1 MKSKI
6 HEYQK
11 TNIKNMSKKIVFVLS
26 VLAFISCKKE
36 SQESFGKPETT
47 IETTT
52 EVQKPEEL
60 GKEIFN
66 GKGACVACH
75 KPDVKLVGP
84 SLQDIA
90 KIYKDKNGDMVT
102 FLKGE
107 GEAIV
112 DPTQYEVMK
121 ANFAI
126 TKTFSDEELKAL
138 EAYVY
143 STLK

>member
-1 MKSKI
+1 MKKVI
-6 HEYQK
+6 
-11 TNIKNMSKKIVFVLS
+11 FLLS
-26 VLAFISCKKE
+26 ILTFISCKKE
-36 SQESFGKPETT
+36 SEESFGKS
-47 IETTT
+47 ETTT
-52 EVQKPEEL
+52 EVQKPEDL
-60 GKEIFN
+60 GKEIFH

-90 KIYKDKNGDMVT
+90 KIYKEKNGDMVT

-107 GEAIV
+107 GEPIV
-112 DPTQYEVMK
+112 DPTQYAVMK

>member
-1 MKSKI
+1 MKKVI
-6 HEYQK
+6 FLL
-11 TNIKNMSKKIVFVLS
+11 TI
-26 VLAFISCKKE
+26 LAFVSCKKE
-36 SQESFGKPETT
+36 SEESFGKPETT
-47 IETTT
+47 TETTT
-52 EVQKPEEL
+52 EVQKPEDL
-60 GKEIFN
+60 GKEIFH

-90 KIYKDKNGDMVT
+90 KIYKDKNGDMVS

-112 DPTQYEVMK
+112 DPTQYAVMK
-121 ANFAI
+121 PNLEL

>member
-1 MKSKI
+1 M
-6 HEYQK
+6 
-11 TNIKNMSKKIVFVLS
+11 KKIVFVLS
-26 VLAFISCKKE
+26 VLAFISCKKQSE
-36 SQESFGKPETT
+36 ESFGKV
-47 IETTT
+47 ETTT
-52 EVQKPEEL
+52 EVQKPEDL
-60 GKEIFN
+60 GKEIFH

-84 SLQDIA
+84 SLHDIA
-90 KIYKDKNGDMVT
+90 KIYKDKNGDMVA

-112 DPTQYEVMK
+112 DPTQYAVMK
-121 ANFAI
+121 PNLEL

-143 STLK
+143 SSLK

>member
-1 MKSKI
+1 MKK
-6 HEYQK
+6 
-11 TNIKNMSKKIVFVLS
+11 S
-26 VLAFISCKKE
+26 VLPILIAGMLTLVSCKKDGSE
-36 SQESFGKPETT
+36 ESFGKPETT
-47 IETTT
+47 TETTT
-52 EVQKPEEL
+52 ETETTSEVQKPEDL

-66 GKGACVACH
+66 GKGACIACH

-90 KIYKDKNGDMVT
+90 KIYKDKNGDMVS

-107 GEAIV
+107 GEPIV
-112 DPTQYEVMK
+112 DPTQYAVMK

-143 STLK
+143 SHLK

>member
-1 MKSKI
+1 MRK
-6 HEYQK
+6 
-11 TNIKNMSKKIVFVLS
+11 VLFLFA
-26 VLAFISCKKE
+26 VLTFISCKKE
-36 SQESFGKPETT
+36 SEESFGKS
-47 IETTT
+47 ETTT
-52 EVQKPEEL
+52 EAQKPEDL
-60 GKEIFN
+60 GKAIFE

-107 GEAIV
+107 GQPIV

-121 ANFAI
+121 VNFAI
-126 TKTFSDEELKAL
+126 TRTFSEDELKAL

-143 STLK
+143 SHLK

>member
-1 MKSKI
+1 MKKVI
-6 HEYQK
+6 
-11 TNIKNMSKKIVFVLS
+11 FLLAVLT
-26 VLAFISCKKE
+26 FISCKKE
-36 SQESFGKPETT
+36 SEESFGKP
-47 IETTT
+47 ETTT
-52 EVQKPEEL
+52 EVQKPEDL
-60 GKEIFN
+60 GKELFN

-107 GEAIV
+107 GEPIV
-112 DPTQYEVMK
+112 DPTQYELMK
-121 ANFAI
+121 PNLAI

-143 STLK
+143 SHLK

>member
-1 MKSKI
+1 MKKVI
-6 HEYQK
+6 FL
-11 TNIKNMSKKIVFVLS
+11 VS
-26 VLAFISCKKE
+26 VLVLICFASSITLVSCKKE
-36 SQESFGKPETT
+36 SEESFGKP
-47 IETTT
+47 ETTT
-52 EVQKPEEL
+52 EVQKPEDL
-60 GKEIFN
+60 GKEIFH

-90 KIYKDKNGDMVT
+90 KIYKDKNGDMVS
-102 FLKGE
+102 FFKGE
-107 GEAIV
+107 SDAIV
-112 DPTQYEVMK
+112 DPTQYSLMK
-121 ANFAI
+121 PNLEL

>member
-1 MKSKI
+1 M
-6 HEYQK
+6 
-11 TNIKNMSKKIVFVLS
+11 KKIVFVLS

-36 SQESFGKPETT
+36 SEESFGKPTETSEST
-47 IETTT
+47 EKTTAEIKT
-52 EVQKPEEL
+52 PKAL
-60 GKEIFN
+60 GKEIFE
-66 GKGACVACH
+66 GKGTCIACH
-75 KPDVKLVGP
+75 KTDAKLIGP

-90 KIYKDKNGDMVT
+90 KIYKEKNGDMIS

-107 GEAIV
+107 GEALV

-126 TKTFSDEELKAL
+126 TKTMSEEELKAL

-143 STLK
+143 SSLK

>member
-1 MKSKI
+1 MKKVI
-6 HEYQK
+6 FLL
-11 TNIKNMSKKIVFVLS
+11 VVL
-26 VLAFISCKKE
+26 VFISCKKE

-47 IETTT
+47 T
-52 EVQKPEEL
+52 EVQKPEDL
-60 GKEIFN
+60 GAEIFH

-90 KIYKDKNGDMVT
+90 KIYKDKNGDIVT

-112 DPTQYEVMK
+112 DPTQYAVMK
-121 ANFAI
+121 PNLEI
-126 TKTFSDEELKAL
+126 TKTFSEEELKAL
-138 EAYVY
+138 EAYIY
-143 STLK
+143 SNLK

>member
-1 MKSKI
+1 M
-6 HEYQK
+6 
-11 TNIKNMSKKIVFVLS
+11 KKIVFVLS
-26 VLAFISCKKE
+26 VLVFISCKKE
-36 SQESFGKPETT
+36 SEESFGKP
-47 IETTT
+47 ETTT
-52 EVQKPEEL
+52 EVQKPEDL
-60 GKEIFN
+60 GKELFN
-66 GKGACVACH
+66 GKGACAACH

-90 KIYKDKNGDMVT
+90 KIYKEKKGDMVT

-112 DPTQYEVMK
+112 DPTQYELMK

-126 TKTFSDEELKAL
+126 TKNFSEEELRAL

>member
-1 MKSKI
+1 MKKF
-6 HEYQK
+6 
-11 TNIKNMSKKIVFVLS
+11 VFVLA
-26 VLAFISCKKE
+26 VLTFISCKKE

-47 IETTT
+47 T
-52 EVQKPEEL
+52 EAQKPEDL
-60 GKEIFN
+60 GNEIFH

-75 KPDVKLVGP
+75 KTDVKLVGP

-90 KIYKDKNGDMVT
+90 KIYKEKNGDMVS

-112 DPTQYEVMK
+112 DPTQYAVMK
-121 ANFAI
+121 PNLEI
-126 TKTFSDEELKAL
+126 TKTFSEEELKAL
-138 EAYVY
+138 EAYIY

>member
-1 MKSKI
+1 MKK
-6 HEYQK
+6 
-11 TNIKNMSKKIVFVLS
+11 S
-26 VLAFISCKKE
+26 VLVVLLAGMLVTVSCKKE
-36 SQESFGKPETT
+36 SEESFGKTET
-47 IETTT
+47 IT
-52 EVQKPEEL
+52 EVQKPEDL
-60 GKEIFN
+60 GKELFN

-75 KPDVKLVGP
+75 KTDVKLVGP

-90 KIYKDKNGDMVT
+90 KIYKEKNGDMVT

-112 DPTQYEVMK
+112 DPTQYELMK

-143 STLK
+143 WSQK

>member
-1 MKSKI
+1 MK
-6 HEYQK
+6 K
-11 TNIKNMSKKIVFVLS
+11 TVLPI
-26 VLAFISCKKE
+26 VLAGILTLVSCKKDGSE
-36 SQESFGKPETT
+36 ESFGKPETT
-47 IETTT
+47 TETTT
-52 EVQKPEEL
+52 ETEKTSEVQKPEDL

-66 GKGACVACH
+66 GKGACIACH

-90 KIYKDKNGDMVT
+90 KIYKEKNGDMVT

-112 DPTQYEVMK
+112 DPTQYAVMK

-126 TKTFSDEELKAL
+126 TKTFSEEELKAL